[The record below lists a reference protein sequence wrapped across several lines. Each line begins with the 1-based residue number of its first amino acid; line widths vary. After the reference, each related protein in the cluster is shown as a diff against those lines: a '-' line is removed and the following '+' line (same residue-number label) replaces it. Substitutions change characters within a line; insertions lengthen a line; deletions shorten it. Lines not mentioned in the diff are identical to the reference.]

1 MIWKETSS
9 AEETVMSAEDVGLL
23 SPFLFPPLALLGE
36 FAAAILA
43 SYLVLL
49 PEESETR
56 QPLMA

>member
-1 MIWKETSS
+1 
-9 AEETVMSAEDVGLL
+9 MSAEDVGLL